1 MSFKV
6 GLTGGIGS
14 GKTQISN
21 QLGVL
26 GVEIIDTD
34 LIAREIVV
42 PGSSALSAIVDHFGS
57 SALTDDKDLNRT
69 WLRNHVFEF
78 PEARAKLDEITHPII
93 AEITE
98 QRLRECKG
106 LYCVAVVPL
115 LVEASFKKLLDHVV
129 VVTAPIENR
138 VKWIMNRN
146 QLSRAEVLKMINSQ
160 ASDTE
165 RISQADTT
173 IRNTG
178 NLEQLKLATN
188 KLHLALLDLA
198 NQVSKAR

>member
-129 VVTAPIENR
+129 VVTAPIEKR

>member
-1 MSFKV
+1 
-6 GLTGGIGS
+6 
-14 GKTQISN
+14 
-21 QLGVL
+21 
-26 GVEIIDTD
+26 
-34 LIAREIVV
+34 

-129 VVTAPIENR
+129 VVTAPIEKR